1 MLRSTT
7 ITFLTTVLMTVI
19 VFVSSV
25 VTARLLGPTG
35 RGLFSAALLI
45 GTLAGQMAQLGLA
58 PSYVYHVGAGSAFDY
73 TRFLVL
79 SLIAVSGLAT
89 LLAGAGLYFDGN
101 AILLQAWP
109 LVVLIAIF
117 IGLQSFFLVLAQLRA
132 NLHFLNGLR
141 IFFVGGNAL
150 LLVVL
155 AVAAKTVDF
164 EDILII
170 QLIVLALLSAAGGVW
185 AFRHRIWR
193 INVRSVPA
201 SVRQVLSYAL
211 YTYGSGLMTTLA
223 ANFDKIV
230 LLKLGTVTQ
239 FGFYTLAF
247 GVSRLIGSIQEAIS
261 TSLFARFAGK
271 DVGELDRSVRTSFSV
286 TFLPLLALASLGAL
300 ASPWLIGVMYGTDF
314 RPVIIPF
321 SILLFECV
329 ITGASAT
336 LAQRFNAAGSPGLIL
351 ARQSISLIPL
361 VVGIPFLTIDNA
373 LVALPLLMLLC
384 AVIRLG
390 MTLALYHFVLK
401 EPVPGIRPAAA
412 DLHMATRALTQGYG
426 RLTSR
431 RSLS

>member
-1 MLRSTT
+1 
-7 ITFLTTVLMTVI
+7 MTVI
-19 VFVSSV
+19 VFISSV
-25 VTARLLGPTG
+25 LTARLLGPTG

-45 GTLAGQMAQLGLA
+45 GTLAGQVAQLGLA
-58 PSYVYHVGAGSAFDY
+58 PSYVYHMGAGNSFDY

-79 SLIAVSGLAT
+79 SLFVVSAAAT
-89 LLAGAGLYFDGN
+89 ALAGGGLYFGGN
-101 AILLQAWP
+101 PELLQAWP
-109 LVVLIAIF
+109 LVVLVAVF
-117 IGLQSFFLVLAQLRA
+117 TGLQSFFLVLAQLRA
-132 NLHFLNGLR
+132 NLHFLNGMR
-141 IFFVGGNAL
+141 IFFVAGNAL
-150 LLVVL
+150 FLVVL
-155 AVAAKTVDF
+155 AIAMQSVGF

-170 QLIVLALLSAAGGVW
+170 QLIVLALLSAAAGVW

-193 INVRSVPA
+193 INVRSAPA
-201 SVRQVLSYAL
+201 SVREILSYAL

-247 GVSRLIGSIQEAIS
+247 SVSRLIGSVQEAIS

-286 TFLPLLALASLGAL
+286 TFLPLLGLALLGAL
-300 ASPWLIGVMYGTDF
+300 ASPWLIGLVYGADF

-321 SILLFECV
+321 VILLFECV

-336 LAQRFNAAGSPGLIL
+336 LAQRFNAAGAPGLVL

-361 VVGIPFLTIDNA
+361 IVGIPFLTIDNA

-384 AVIRLG
+384 AVIRLV
-390 MTLALYHFVLK
+390 MTLALYHYVLK
-401 EPVPGIRPAAA
+401 EPLPGIRPAAA
-412 DLHMATRALTQGYG
+412 DLQMAAKILTQGYG
-426 RLTSR
+426 RLTSWR
-431 RSLS
+431 GLS